1 MKLHE
6 TILTDEGS
14 PDLEGHRNNLLNQ
27 INQKL
32 TILTRI
38 INERRFLV
46 PKNKE
51 ESEKN
56 VIERK
61 SSLSK

>member
-6 TILTDEGS
+6 TILTDEGN